1 MRPLTTASLGSIT
14 ISDPVLVD
22 YIQSDFNLGLSI
34 NVVSGTNTSSV
45 EYSLDDPHATY
56 ATDYNTDA
64 TWHSFSS
71 LAAKTANTAASL
83 TVPCRAVRLNMTAWT
98 SGSANLTVIQAHA

>member
-1 MRPLTTASLGSIT
+1 MRPFTTAALGSVT
-14 ISDPVLVD
+14 ISAPVLVD

-34 NVVSGTNTSSV
+34 NVITGTNTSIV
-45 EYSLDDPHATY
+45 QYSLDDPHATY

-64 TWHSFSS
+64 TWHNFGSGV
-71 LAAKTANTAASL
+71 TADTASSL

-98 SGSANLTVIQAHA
+98 SGTASLTVVQAHV

>member
-1 MRPLTTASLGSIT
+1 MRPFTTASLGSVT
-14 ISDPVLVD
+14 ISDPVIVD

-34 NVVSGTNTSSV
+34 NVASGTNTSKV
-45 EYSLDDPHATY
+45 QFSLDDPHATY

-64 TWHSFSS
+64 TWHDSGSGV
-71 LAAKTANTAASL
+71 TVNTATSL

-98 SGSANLTVIQAHA
+98 SGAANLTVVQSHI